1 LFENVQ
7 VVYSLSA
14 NSKINF
20 KTFGISSACGQYFR
34 MSTLLKMPGKA
45 SLENLTLLEC
55 TQLPPV
61 AKGNFLAS
69 SHLACHT
76 WYGKVVLLQK

>member
-1 LFENVQ
+1 
-7 VVYSLSA
+7 
-14 NSKINF
+14 
-20 KTFGISSACGQYFR
+20 